1 MRIQRVLAMVKK
13 EFITARR
20 DFSFAL
26 NIFVMPLL
34 MLVIYGYGIRF
45 DIKYLPTAV
54 WDLSRTPESRELI
67 DKFFSSGYFRP
78 AGHVS
83 GYKEIEGLFDGGT
96 AKLALVIPAKFGDKL
111 ARGEKT
117 SIQILVDGSDN
128 NTATLAVG
136 YATGIVRN
144 YQADL
149 IVEKLEQKGIRLP
162 FEVPAV
168 EEETRLWY
176 NPELKS
182 IRFILP
188 GIIVV
193 IMSVMGTVMTAMAIV
208 GEKERGTFEQIAA
221 SPLSALEFISGKII
235 PYILL
240 ALIDMVLIV
249 AAGYFLFQVPIK
261 GSFALLFF
269 FSLLFVA
276 VTMGLGLWISSV
288 SSSLQGAMTLAFLV
302 TLLPSILLSGFIFP
316 IDNFPL
322 PLKLFTY
329 VNPGRYFLEALRG
342 IYLKGVGIAELWPQ
356 AVFLTLLG
364 ALLLGLTVVRF
375 NKRIAG

>member
-1 MRIQRVLAMVKK
+1 MIKK

-45 DIKYLPTAV
+45 DIQYLPTAV
-54 WDLSRTPESRELI
+54 WDLSRTPQSRELA
-67 DKFFSSGYFRP
+67 DKFFGSGYFRP
-78 AGHVS
+78 AGNVT
-83 GYKEIEGLFDGGT
+83 GYQEIEGLFDGGK
-96 AKLALVIPAKFGDKL
+96 AKLALVFPEEFGDRL

-117 SIQILVDGSDN
+117 SVQIIVDGSDN

-136 YATGIVRN
+136 YATGIVRG

-149 IVEKLEQKGIRLP
+149 ILEKLAQKGIRLP
-162 FEVPAV
+162 FEVPALS
-168 EEETRLWY
+168 EEMRMWY

-221 SPLSALEFISGKII
+221 SPLSALEFLSGKII

-240 ALIDMVLIV
+240 AVVDMVLIV
-249 AAGYFLFQVPIK
+249 AAGYLLFQVPIK
-261 GSFALLFF
+261 GSFTLLLF

-316 IDNFPL
+316 IENFPA

-342 IYLKGVGIAELWPQ
+342 IYLKGTGLLELWPQ
-356 AVFLTLLG
+356 AVFLSLLG
-364 ALLLGLTVVRF
+364 LSLLGLTVMRF
-375 NKRIAG
+375 NKRIV